1 MKIKKSQLA
10 LGLAALVAISS
21 VGLASSTLA
30 AGRGNGNFGNQ
41 SASSTAMHLGRGG
54 ERPALTEAQKAEMEA
69 KKTAEEAAL
78 KAGSYSAWVTAVGS
92 DCPMLEKINESN
104 FNRYVELYKLREQE
118 KTIMTELGIEHDN
131 GRGMGKGM
139 GRGIGLGL
147 QK

>member
-1 MKIKKSQLA
+1 MKIQKSQLA
-10 LGLAALVAISS
+10 LSLLALVAISS
-21 VGLASSTLA
+21 VGLASSALA
-30 AGRGNGNFGNQ
+30 AGRGNGVGQ

-54 ERPALTEAQKAEMEA
+54 ERPALTETQKAEIEA

-104 FNRYVELYKLREQE
+104 FNRYVELYNLREQE
-118 KTIMTELGIEHDN
+118 KTIMTELGIEHGN
-131 GRGMGKGM
+131 GHGLGKGM
-139 GRGIGLGL
+139 GRGLGLGL